1 MNNDYKYND
10 IINLPHH
17 VSKKHPQLSKASYAA
32 QFSPFAALT
41 GYEGIVSEAARFTN
55 ERVELGDKEKDI
67 LNAKL
72 QIIGD
77 HIKEQP
83 ELELT
88 YFQKDKKKSGG
99 AYLKKTARIKR
110 VDDVERIMYFTDGTN
125 LPIDDITDMQGEI
138 FWVLESA
145 DYDT

>member
-72 QIIGD
+72 QIIGE
-77 HIKEQP
+77 HIKEHP

-88 YFQKDKKKSGG
+88 YFQKDKKKTGG
-99 AYLKKTARIKR
+99 AYLKKTAQIKR
-110 VDDVERIMYFTDGTN
+110 IDDLERIMYFMDGTN
-125 LPIDDITDMQGEI
+125 LPMDDITDMQGEI
-138 FWVLESA
+138 FWFLESVE
-145 DYDT
+145 YEV

>member
-1 MNNDYKYND
+1 MNDYSD
-10 IINLPHH
+10 IMDHPHYQ
-17 VSKKHPQLSKASYAA
+17 SKKRPHMSMYDRAA

-72 QIIGD
+72 QIIGE
-77 HIKEQP
+77 HIKEHP

-88 YFQKDKKKSGG
+88 YFQKDKNNHHILH
-99 AYLKKTARIKR
+99 YF
-110 VDDVERIMYFTDGTN
+110 VEKEEHHHTISLHNRN
-125 LPIDDITDMQGEI
+125 
-138 FWVLESA
+138 
-145 DYDT
+145 